1 MSEQLSQEE
10 IDQML
15 AASAGDMPTDKPEL
29 TEQEKDGLGE
39 IGNIS
44 MGTAATTLSV
54 LLDQKVTITTPQVE
68 VAYWEDISEKVEPGA
83 VLTKVRYKEGLK
95 GSSILMLEENDA
107 KIICDLM
114 MQGDGTNTEDPI
126 SELHLSAIGEA
137 MNQMI
142 GSSSTSISEMLNTKV
157 DIEPPEIYSTALEE
171 KTLEDLLDEDMKSYF
186 VKTSFHITIG
196 ELVDSTIMQ
205 LIALPFAKEM
215 FAMVLENSQTHL
227 AVEPEVSAVQS
238 EPVLTERDQ
247 GMNMFMDIYLDVSV
261 ELGRTKR
268 AIKDVLKMGPGSVL
282 EMDDFSGEFVD
293 ILVNSKKIAK
303 GEIVVVGENYG
314 VRVTEI
320 LQSVVT
326 M

>member
-10 IDQML
+10 IDRML
-15 AASAGDMPTDKPEL
+15 AAAAGDAPANKPEL

-44 MGTAATTLSV
+44 MGTASTTLSV
-54 LLDQKVTITTPQVE
+54 LLEQKVNITTPQVE
-68 VAYWEDISEKVEPGA
+68 VAFWEDIAGKVETGA
-83 VLTKVRYKEGLK
+83 ILTKVRYKEGLK
-95 GSSILMLEENDA
+95 GSSILMLQEKDA

-114 MQGDGTNTEDPI
+114 MQGDGTNIEGPI
-126 SELHLSAIGEA
+126 SELHISAIGEA

-142 GSSSTSISEMLNTKV
+142 GTSSTSISELLNTKV
-157 DIEPPEIYSTALEE
+157 DIEPPEVYSTSLEE
-171 KTLEDLLDEDMKSYF
+171 KTLEDLLDEDMKSFF
-186 VKTSFHITIG
+186 VKTSFRITIG

-215 FAMVLENSQTHL
+215 FAMMLANSQAHSV
-227 AVEPEVSAVQS
+227 AEPEVPAVRI
-238 EPVLTERDQ
+238 EPVLTEKDR
-247 GMNMFMDIYLDVSV
+247 GMNMFMDINLDVSV

-282 EMDDFSGEFVD
+282 EMDEFSGEFVD

-314 VRVTEI
+314 VRITEI
-320 LQSVVT
+320 IQSVDA